1 MRGFSERPSPRYR
14 PVGEH
19 ALLVE
24 FGDTISEEAHAQV
37 LRLDAALS
45 ATGFGGFRES
55 VPAYVNVLIEFD
67 PAIADHRTTQTAV
80 EALFASGAS
89 VTNAGETREVLVC
102 YDDELAP
109 DLRIVA
115 GQTGVGVEELIAAH
129 LSGDYRVYMYG
140 FAPGYA
146 YLAGVPDAIQLPRK
160 AAAVRDVPA
169 GSLLIAGP
177 QCLVTTLTMPSGWW
191 NIGRSPTQIL
201 TKDESR
207 PFLFNIGDHVRFRRI
222 GHALFDDL
230 SKA

>member
-1 MRGFSERPSPRYR
+1 MRGFSEQPSPRYR

-45 ATGFGGFRES
+45 AKGFEGFRES
-55 VPAYVNVLIEFD
+55 VPAYVNILIEFD
-67 PAIADHRTTQTAV
+67 PTIADHRTTRIAV
-80 EALFASGAS
+80 EALLASSTA
-89 VTNAGETREVLVC
+89 VTNTGETREVLVC

-115 GQTGVGVEELIAAH
+115 AQAGVDVEELIAVH
-129 LSGDYRVYMYG
+129 LSGDYCVYMYG

-146 YLAGVPDAIQLPRK
+146 YLAGVPDPIQLPRK
-160 AAAVRDVPA
+160 AAAIRNVPA
-169 GSLLIAGP
+169 GSVLIAGP
-177 QCLVTTLTMPSGWW
+177 QCLVTTLIMPSGWW

-201 TKDESR
+201 TMDKHR
-207 PFLFNIGDHVRFRRI
+207 PFLFDVGDHVRFRRI
-222 GHALFDDL
+222 ERSLFDDL
-230 SKA
+230 SRA